1 MKKLKLVTMF
11 FILVIFLNCKNNS
24 SEKEIKQEN
33 AISLNTNNI
42 AENKI
47 DIDSIIDNYA
57 KQLSNSDIRIV
68 DYDICAQTE
77 INSDMFDQGI
87 STYAYDS
94 IKTNSSHGK
103 IAGDLNNDGQT
114 DYIANYSCDNCWG
127 GIGSGNYLSNCF
139 FLTSRDNQ
147 ITVNEA
153 MTNDFKQKL
162 IDAIKKDFGEEYSGV
177 KPEKEMMING
187 IEFTE
192 IKNQIA
198 YGTFNINTDACQG
211 SPFPCVEGTF
221 EYDAN
226 NKTVKMLGKINQQYF
241 DQSN

>member
-11 FILVIFLNCKNNS
+11 FILVIFLNCKKNS

-33 AISLNTNNI
+33 AVSLNTNNI

-57 KQLSNSDIRIV
+57 KQLSNSHIRIV
-68 DYDICAQTE
+68 DPNTCAQVE
-77 INSDMFDQGI
+77 INIDMFDQGI
-87 STYAYDS
+87 STYEYNS

-103 IAGDLNNDGQT
+103 IAGDLNGDNKT
-114 DYIANYSCDNCWG
+114 DYIANYSCSNCYG

-139 FLTSRDNQ
+139 FITSKGNEL
-147 ITVNEA
+147 IVNED
-153 MTNDFKQKL
+153 MTIDFKKKL

-226 NKTVKMLGKINQQYF
+226 NKTVKMLGKINDEYI